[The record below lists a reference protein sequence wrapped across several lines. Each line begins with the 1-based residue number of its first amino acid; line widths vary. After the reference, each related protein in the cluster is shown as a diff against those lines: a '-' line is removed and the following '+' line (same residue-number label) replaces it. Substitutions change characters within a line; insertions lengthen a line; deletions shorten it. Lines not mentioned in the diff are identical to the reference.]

1 MSTEIKIKRSG
12 VAVAPTTLRSGELA
26 YTWEGTTGGKLLI
39 GWGPEDTP
47 GEANNISA
55 IGGLY
60 YTDLLS
66 STAGEIAG
74 SKAVILD
81 ANSKVNQWNVDNV
94 TIDGNTIST
103 TLADTALN
111 LSPNG
116 TATVTV
122 PASYK
127 DRSGFGT
134 NSLVTKEYV
143 DGVAATIVS
152 DFTISDGTDSD
163 LFSTGQTLTFAG
175 GTGLTSAIT
184 DNTVTFTLDDTA
196 VTGGSYGSATQI
208 PTFTVDGQGRLT
220 AAGSQ
225 AISTTLDIT
234 TKDLAAGT
242 VGDSSGTVALGVD
255 TLAFLGDSA
264 EGIQVT
270 FNDVS
275 KEVSINATSATTTKK
290 GVASF
295 NSANF
300 DVTSGDVTIK
310 DGGVANAEL
319 ANSAVTVTAGAGLS
333 GGGSVSLGSTI
344 SLDVNVDGTTIESDG
359 SDTLRIKD
367 GGVTNAKLANDSL
380 TIGTTEIDLGA
391 ASTTLAGL
399 TQVDIDNIQI
409 KDNSILT
416 TNANGD
422 LTLAPNGTGV
432 VKLPSGYESRTN
444 LDANSV
450 VPKSYVDAIAEGL
463 HIHASVKAAT
473 TTSLAAASSDTVTY
487 TNGTENDG
495 VGAELSL
502 ATGITTLDGYTLVDG
517 DRILIKDETA
527 QEHNGIYIRTNSTTF
542 TRATDFDVP
551 EEIAS
556 GDFLFVENGT
566 VNGSNGYVQTETHTS
581 IGTGGD
587 DIIFE
592 QFSGAGQIDAGN
604 GLTKSGNTINA
615 VGTADR
621 ISVAADAIDIATTYV
636 GQNTITTLGTITTG
650 VWNGT
655 TVGVEYGGTGLTTVT
670 DNGVVYG
677 NGTGA
682 LSVTAVSADS
692 GSVLQTLTPGGAPV
706 FSNIIDCGEY

>member
-1 MSTEIKIKRSG
+1 VSTEIKIKRSG

-60 YTDLLS
+60 YTNLLS
-66 STAGEIAG
+66 STAGSIAD

-81 ANSKVNQWNVDNV
+81 GNSKVNEWNVDNI

-103 TLADTALN
+103 TSADTALN

-122 PASYK
+122 PAGYK
-127 DRSGFGT
+127 DRTGFGT
-134 NSLVTKEYV
+134 NSLTTKEYV

-220 AAGSQ
+220 AAGTQ
-225 AISTTLDIT
+225 AISTTLDISA
-234 TKDLAAGT
+234 KDLAAGT
-242 VGDSSGTVALGVD
+242 GGDSSGTIALGVD
-255 TLAFLGDSA
+255 TLSFQGDSA

-275 KEVSINATSATTTKK
+275 KAVTINATSATTSKK

-310 DGGVANAEL
+310 DGGVANVEL
-319 ANSAVTVTAGAGLS
+319 ANSAVTVTAGSGLG

-344 SLDVNVDGTTIESDG
+344 SLNVNVDNSTLESDG
-359 SDTLRIKD
+359 SDTIRIKD
-367 GGVTNAKLANDSL
+367 GGVTNVKLANDSL
-380 TIGTTEIDLGA
+380 TIGNTEIDLGA
-391 ASTTLAGL
+391 TVATLAGL
-399 TQVDIDNIQI
+399 TQVDIDNVRIM
-409 KDNSILT
+409 DNSILT
-416 TNANGD
+416 TDVNGD
-422 LTLAPNGTGV
+422 LTLSPNGQGV
-432 VKLPSGYESRTN
+432 VKLPASYETRTN

-473 TTSLAAASSDTVTY
+473 TQTLAAQSGGTVTY
-487 TNGTENDG
+487 INGAAG
-495 VGAELSL
+495 VGATLGLST
-502 ATGITTLDGYTLVDG
+502 AITTLDGYTLVDG

-527 QEHNGIYIRTNSTTF
+527 QEHNGIYIRTDSTTF
-542 TRATDFDVP
+542 TRATDFDTVG
-551 EEIAS
+551 EIAS

-566 VNGSNGYVQTETHTS
+566 INGSNGYVQTETHTA
-581 IGTGGD
+581 IGGAND

-604 GLTKSGNTINA
+604 GLTKSGNTLNA

-621 ISVAADAIDIATTYV
+621 ISVAADAIDIAATYV
-636 GQNTITTLGTITTG
+636 GQNTITTLGTIATG

-655 TVGVEYGGTGLTTVT
+655 TVGVQHGGTGAATFT

-692 GSVLQTLTPGGAPV
+692 GSVLQTLTPGGVPV

>member
-1 MSTEIKIKRSG
+1 VSTEIKIKRSG

-60 YTDLLS
+60 YTNLLS
-66 STAGEIAG
+66 STAGSIAD

-81 ANSKVNQWNVDNV
+81 GNSKVNEWNVDNI

-103 TLADTALN
+103 TSADTALN

-220 AAGSQ
+220 AAGTQ
-225 AISTTLDIT
+225 AISTTLDISA
-234 TKDLAAGT
+234 KDLAAGT
-242 VGDSSGTVALGVD
+242 GGDSSGTIALGVD
-255 TLAFLGDSA
+255 TLSFQGDSA

-275 KEVSINATSATTTKK
+275 KAVTINATSATTSKK

-310 DGGVANAEL
+310 DGGVANVEL
-319 ANSAVTVTAGAGLS
+319 ANSAVTVTAGSGLG

-344 SLDVNVDGTTIESDG
+344 SLNVNVDNSTLESDG
-359 SDTLRIKD
+359 SDTIRIKD
-367 GGVTNAKLANDSL
+367 GGVTNVKLANDSL
-380 TIGTTEIDLGA
+380 TIGNTEIDLGA
-391 ASTTLAGL
+391 TVATLAGL
-399 TQVDIDNIQI
+399 TQVDIDNVRIM
-409 KDNSILT
+409 DNSILT
-416 TNANGD
+416 TDVNGD
-422 LTLAPNGTGV
+422 LTLSPNGQGV
-432 VKLPSGYESRTN
+432 VKLPASYETRNN

-473 TTSLAAASSDTVTY
+473 TQDLATESGGTVTY
-487 TNGTENDG
+487 TNGTLDDG
-495 VGAELSL
+495 VGAKLTL
-502 ATGITTLDGYTLVDG
+502 ATGISTLDGYTLVDG

-527 QEHNGIYIRTNSTTF
+527 QEHNGIYVRTSSIVF

-604 GLTKSGNTINA
+604 GLTKSGNTLNA

-621 ISVAADAIDIATTYV
+621 ISVAADAIDIAATYV
-636 GQNTITTLGTITTG
+636 GQNTITTLGTIATG

-655 TVGVEYGGTGLTTVT
+655 TVGVQHGGTGAATFT
-670 DNGVVYG
+670 DNGVIYG

-692 GSVLQTLTPGGAPV
+692 GSVLQTLTPGGVPV